1 MFKNLPS
8 FTRQG
13 LFCLIC
19 LLAFA
24 STIPAHVN
32 AQDVRNK
39 GIVVSTQQQ
48 PSANQISG
56 TVIDEDTNEPLIGV
70 SVSVVG
76 RIAGTIT
83 DASGNF
89 RLSVDASGSLKLRFS
104 YVGFAAQEL
113 DVTPGT
119 TVKVTLKPEVIT
131 ATEVVV
137 SASRIS
143 ESVLKAPVSIE
154 KMDQL
159 AVQNTPAA
167 NYYDALASFKAVDM
181 TTVGLGFKAI
191 NTRGFNS
198 QFNTRFV
205 QRIDGMDNQAPGLQ
219 ISLGNIVGT
228 SDLDVE
234 SVELIPG
241 AASALYG
248 PNALNGLMNITTKD
262 PFRYQGLS
270 TMLKVGVNHVDNI
283 DAKPS
288 PYYDLN
294 LRYAKAFNDRFAFKI
309 TLGFLSGQDWRAT
322 DQTNVNATPAAQPN
336 AIDRLN
342 FYGDEVTNSNGNVAI
357 GAGLLA
363 INPANPLG
371 NQFANAFLFRPSA
384 ALPPS
389 SLSSLYSA
397 SLNQPIPSPFIP
409 GATIFAPG
417 TVSRTG
423 YADSDLF
430 NPITRSYKGTLAL
443 HYRINDKLEASYSFN
458 GGVGNTIFMAADRY
472 QLQNFTFQQ
481 HKLELKG
488 DEFFIRAYTTIEN
501 SGETF
506 NIRFAG
512 YNINRRWVRPVM
524 DVLGT
529 GPTVYDQA
537 IALGA
542 STDAAGAMADR
553 VWFERYAAAYLGAFN
568 GAGVAAQNDA
578 SARAYADRGRFD
590 ITSSQYSDARNSV
603 LKTNLGNTG
612 SSIIDFT
619 QMYHG
624 EGQYDFKKII
634 KSENTNVL
642 VGGNYRLFILGSAGT
657 LFPDTV
663 GNRITNWEM
672 GYFAQLSQKFVDGRL
687 RFTISARADKNQNF
701 DWQFSPR
708 AGVAFDI
715 EKNHTLRAS
724 VQQGFRIP
732 TLQEQF
738 IDLQIGNARL
748 LGALPSI
755 RAKYNLEGNVWTLN
769 SLSTYAAAATARI
782 VQLIGQGVSQSTAAL
797 IASQDP
803 SIAGLLQ
810 QYQFQKLKPEGVQ
823 TLEVGYKG
831 LFEDKLF
838 VDVNYYYSRYSN
850 FIGSVV
856 LIRPNTPLS
865 GPNAALAPLDVLQ
878 GNILPFQSYANAT
891 DVVASQ
897 GVSVGAEYNIIRNYK
912 ISGNATWA
920 QLQSG
925 SSDPLITA
933 FNTPR
938 WKSNVGFSN
947 RSVTKNIGFAVN
959 WRWSDTYQWAATFD
973 PSSLNPTTPRFV
985 PAFNLIDAQVSYKVP
1000 KMKTIFKLGGSNIF
1014 NNRHIEIWGGPT
1026 IGALYYV
1033 QISFDELMN

>member
-1 MFKNLPS
+1 MPGRAAAQEVRSK
-8 FTRQG
+8 G
-13 LFCLIC
+13 
-19 LLAFA
+19 A
-24 STIPAHVN
+24 SEAPV
-32 AQDVRNK
+32 
-39 GIVVSTQQQ
+39 QQ
-48 PSANQISG
+48 PSANQITG
-56 TVIDEDTNEPLIGV
+56 TVIDEETNEPLIGV

-83 DASGNF
+83 DANGNF
-89 RLSVDASGSLKLRFS
+89 RLNVDASGPVKLRFS
-104 YVGFAAQEL
+104 YVGFGAQEV
-113 DVTPGT
+113 DATAGTP
-119 TVKVTLKPEVIT
+119 VKIVLKPETIT

-159 AVQNTPAA
+159 AVQTTPAA

-262 PFRYQGLS
+262 PFRYQGVS
-270 TMLKVGVNHVDNI
+270 AMLKVGVNHVDNI
-283 DAKPS
+283 DARPS

-322 DQTNVNATPAAQPN
+322 DQTNVNANPSLQPN

-342 FYGDEVTNSNGNVAI
+342 TYGDEVTNSNGNVSI
-357 GAGLLA
+357 GGGLFTPSAL
-363 INPANPLG
+363 NPNASLY
-371 NQFANAFLFRPSA
+371 QNAFLFRPLLSPG
-384 ALPPS
+384 PPPVFGPATS
-389 SLSSLYSA
+389 FFGLYSA
-397 SLNQPIPSPFIP
+397 APGQAITSPIPGIGTINAP
-409 GATIFAPG
+409 GA
-417 TVSRTG
+417 VSRTG
-423 YADSDLF
+423 YTDSDLF
-430 NPITRSYKGTLAL
+430 NPITRSYKATVAL
-443 HYRINDKLEASYSFN
+443 HYRINDKMEVSYSAN
-458 GGVGNTIFMAADRY
+458 LGVGNTIFMAADRY

-488 DEFFIRAYTTIEN
+488 DEFFLRAYTTIEN

-512 YNINRRWVRPVM
+512 YNINRRWVRAVN
-524 DVLGT
+524 DVNGT
-529 GPTVYDQA
+529 GTPVYDQA

-542 STDAAGAMADR
+542 TTDQAGALADR
-553 VWFERYAAAYLGAFN
+553 VWFERYSAAYFGAFQTLGV
-568 GAGVAAQNDA
+568 GAGNDA
-578 SARAYADRGRFD
+578 SARFYADRGRFD
-590 ITSSQYSDARNSV
+590 PTSQQYTDARNSV
-603 LKTNLGNTG
+603 LKSNLGNTG

-634 KSENTNVL
+634 KNENTNVL
-642 VGGNYRLFILGSAGT
+642 IGGNYRLFILGSAGT

-672 GYFAQLSQKFVDGRL
+672 GYFAQLSQKFMDGRL
-687 RFTISARADKNQNF
+687 RVTVSARADKNQNF

-715 EKNHTLRAS
+715 AKNHTLRAS

-748 LGALPSI
+748 LGALPGI

-769 SLSTYAAAATARI
+769 SVSAFGAAATQRI
-782 VQLIGQGVSQSTAAL
+782 LQLIGQGVAQSTAAL
-797 IASQDP
+797 LVSQDP
-803 SIAGLLQ
+803 NFTSLLQ
-810 QYQFQKLKPEGVQ
+810 RYEFQRLKPEGVQ

-838 VDVNYYYSRYSN
+838 VDVSYYYSRYSN

-856 LIRPNTPLS
+856 LLRPNTPLT
-865 GPNAALAPLDVLQ
+865 GPNANLAPLDILQ
-878 GNILPFQSYANAT
+878 GNILPFQSYANAS
-891 DVVASQ
+891 DIVASQ
-897 GVSVGAEYNIIRNYK
+897 GVSVGAEYNLPGNYK
-912 ISGNATWA
+912 ISANATWA
-920 QLQSG
+920 ELRAG
-925 SSDPLITA
+925 STDPLITA

-947 RSVTKNIGFAVN
+947 RSVVKNVGFAVN

-973 PSSLNPTTPRFV
+973 PSSLNPATPRFV

-1000 KMKTIFKLGGSNIF
+1000 KLKTIFKVGGSNIL